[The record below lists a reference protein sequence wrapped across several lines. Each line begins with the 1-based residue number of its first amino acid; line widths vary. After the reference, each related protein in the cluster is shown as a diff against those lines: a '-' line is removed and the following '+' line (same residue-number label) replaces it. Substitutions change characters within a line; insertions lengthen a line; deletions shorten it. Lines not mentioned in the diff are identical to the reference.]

1 MVRLVLFLIA
11 AVAYGQ
17 IDLTKQTKS
26 PCAGGRVF
34 FAGASGQ
41 VQCDGSIVWDNTNK
55 RLGIGTTAPESFL
68 DVRVVN
74 FNDTPHFMR
83 TTPVTN
89 TLVTTLRLRKHV
101 LGTAADGVGPS
112 ITFLLSDTASGTTST
127 LGQFGMSRLGAN
139 NRGAFTA
146 RHADN
151 TVAFFIPHTSI
162 GWAYITNDLELQ
174 KDPESHLRLTIPN
187 GATNN
192 KNFEIVHKDNEVQFR
207 FLNDAHTA
215 SQDAIRILHNPGDHT
230 VRSVRIQNGKFT
242 IVNVQT
248 FADNAAA
255 ISGGLSAGDVYRTPD
270 GTLKVVF

>member
-11 AVAYGQ
+11 SVAYGQ

-26 PCAGGRVF
+26 NCAAGRVF

-55 RLGIGTTAPESFL
+55 RLGIGTATPESFL

-101 LGTAADGVGPS
+101 SGTAADGVGPS

-127 LGQFGMSRLGAN
+127 LGQFGMSRTGAN

-146 RHADN
+146 RYEDN
-151 TVAFFIPHTSI
+151 TVAFYFPHLSV
-162 GWAYITNDLELQ
+162 GAAYVPNDFELR
-174 KDPESHLRLTIPN
+174 KDPEVRLRLIKPN
-187 GATNN
+187 GAANN
-192 KNFEIVHKDNEVQFR
+192 KNFEILHNANEVQFR
-207 FLNDAHTA
+207 FFNDANTA
-215 SQDAIRILHNPGDHT
+215 GLAAIRILHNPGDHT
-230 VRSVRIQNGKFT
+230 VSNVRIQNGKFT
-242 IVNVQT
+242 IVQVQV

-255 ISGGLSAGDVYRTPD
+255 ISGGLQAGDVYRTPD